1 MRVRPVVALAAG
13 GTGGHVFPAEAVAAS
28 LSARGISPVLF
39 TDRRGTGF
47 GGAAEVVRVQG
58 AAITGM
64 GWFARAGG
72 IGRLALGFA
81 GALVHLRRLR
91 PDVVLGFGGYASVP
105 TVLAAS
111 LVGIPTALH
120 EQNAVLGRANRLLA
134 GRVRRI
140 ATGFDRL
147 SGLSARDAAKVVRLG
162 MPVRPAFAA
171 WTGSAYTPPA
181 ADGPIRLLVLG
192 GSQGAQV
199 FSTLIPDALS
209 RLAPELRARLAVT
222 QQCRPETL
230 AATRATYERL
240 AITAELSSFFADV
253 PERLAQAHL
262 VIARAGASTVAELGV
277 VGRPAILV
285 PYPYA
290 TDDHQTANARAIAEA
305 GAGWLMPQADLTA
318 ERLGERLSALI
329 ADPPALEAAAAH
341 ARDLGIADAAERLA
355 DLALSLVCAAGG
367 CSPVPLE
374 RRGAA

>member
-1 MRVRPVVALAAG
+1 MRMRPVVALAAG

-28 LSARGISPVLF
+28 LRARGIVPILF

-47 GGAAEVVRVQG
+47 GGAVEVVRVHG

-64 GWFARAGG
+64 GVFARAFG
-72 IGRLALGFA
+72 IARLTLGFA
-81 GALVHLRRLR
+81 GALGHLRRTR
-91 PDVVLGFGGYASVP
+91 PDVVIGFGGYASLP

-111 LVGIPTALH
+111 LIGIPTALH

-140 ATGFDRL
+140 ATCFERL
-147 SGLSARDAAKVVRLG
+147 SPLSPADAAKVVRLG

-171 WTGSAYTPPA
+171 WTGTAYASPA
-181 ADGPIRLLVLG
+181 DDGPIRLLVLG

-199 FSTLIPDALS
+199 FSTLVPDALA

-230 AATRATYERL
+230 AATEATYSRL
-240 AITAELSSFFADV
+240 AIPAELSSFFADV
-253 PERLAQAHL
+253 PERLANAHL
-262 VIARAGASTVAELGV
+262 VIARSGASTVAELAV

-290 TDDHQTANARAIAEA
+290 TDDHQTANARAVADA
-305 GAGWLMPQADLTA
+305 GGGWLMPQAELTA
-318 ERLGERLSALI
+318 EQLADRLAALF
-329 ADPPALEAAAAH
+329 ADPPALEGAAVR
-341 ARDLGIADAAERLA
+341 ARELGIADAADRLA
-355 DLALSLVCAAGG
+355 DFALALVCVSDG
-367 CSPVPLE
+367 CPAPLE

>member
-1 MRVRPVVALAAG
+1 MRMRPVIALAAG

-28 LSARGISPVLF
+28 LRTRGIVPILF
-39 TDRRGTGF
+39 IDRRGTGF
-47 GGAAEVVRVQG
+47 GGAAEVVHVQG

-64 GWFARAGG
+64 GPLGRAAGVA
-72 IGRLALGFA
+72 RLALGFA
-81 GALVHLRRLR
+81 GALAHLRRTR
-91 PDVVLGFGGYASVP
+91 PDVVIGFGGYASVP

-111 LVGIPTALH
+111 LSGIPTALH

-140 ATGFDRL
+140 ATCFERI
-147 SGLSARDAAKVVRLG
+147 SPVAAADEGKVVRLG

-171 WTGSAYTPPA
+171 WNKAAYAAPA
-181 ADGPIRLLVLG
+181 DDGPVRLLVLG

-199 FSTLIPDALS
+199 FSTLVPDALA
-209 RLAPELRARLAVT
+209 RLAPALRARLAVT

-230 AATRATYERL
+230 AATQATYDRL
-240 AITAELSSFFADV
+240 AIAAELSSFFADV
-253 PERLAQAHL
+253 PERLAKAHL
-262 VIARAGASTVAELGV
+262 VIARAGASTVAELAV

-290 TDDHQTANARAIAEA
+290 TDDHQTANARAIADA
-305 GAGWLMPQADLTA
+305 GAGWLMPQTELT
-318 ERLGERLSALI
+318 GERLAARLTALI
-329 ADPPALEAAAAH
+329 ADATALEGAASR

-355 DLALSLVCAAGG
+355 DLALALVCVADGG
-367 CSPVPLE
+367 PAPLE